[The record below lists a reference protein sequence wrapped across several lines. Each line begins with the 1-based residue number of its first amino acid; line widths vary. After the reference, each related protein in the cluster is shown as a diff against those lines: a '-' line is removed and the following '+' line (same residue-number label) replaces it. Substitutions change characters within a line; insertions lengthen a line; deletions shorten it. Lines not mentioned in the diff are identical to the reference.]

1 MAPAIL
7 RNSTSKPME
16 INSALI
22 TIAVPILATIAAIAS
37 AVAAWKSQTAAR
49 QALEFQKK
57 LSRHQDDLLLLRSTK
72 ETLFQLRRV
81 LVNPWEAS
89 DEDFLAMESTHSLVK
104 RNLESLY
111 QSGALAGELPAFF
124 QVQGRAQIVDLMAVA
139 VPEIDREIKRLQA
152 KIDEIF
158 T

>member
-1 MAPAIL
+1 
-7 RNSTSKPME
+7 ME
-16 INSALI
+16 LNTAVT
-22 TIAVPILATIAAIAS
+22 TIAVPILATIAAVAS
-37 AVAAWKSQTAAR
+37 AIAAWKSQIAAT

-57 LSRHQDDLLLLRSTK
+57 LTRHQDDLILLRSTK

-89 DEDFLAMESTHSLVK
+89 DEDFLAMESTHSVVK

-111 QSGALAGELPAFF
+111 QSGALIGELPAFF
-124 QVQGRAQIVDLMAVA
+124 QVQGRAQIVDLIPHSLPAIDQ
-139 VPEIDREIKRLQA
+139 EIRKLQG

-158 T
+158 A